1 MCILGA
7 NLQTELRDPVG
18 GVVRRTGEMKGGGN
32 PIERTTS
39 TGQTTQSS
47 QRLDHQPKRVQEIMH
62 GFRYVAER
70 EGRPFVLRRFDAPA

>member
-18 GVVRRTGEMKGGGN
+18 GAVRSTGEIMGGCN
-32 PIERTTS
+32 PIGRTTS

-47 QRLDHQPKRVQEIMH
+47 QRLDNQPKSVQEIMY

-70 EGRPFVLRRFDAPA
+70 EGRPYVLRRFDAPA